1 MKRKILI
8 ITLTVIALTLII
20 ISVVSLTN
28 KEESKSSK
36 EESKLQEN
44 AIKLADPSEIDPTNS
59 WEAVYLTTLID
70 ISKNVYPKDK
80 DIPLNGRTKAFVTL
94 KDLSENHGIDPECS
108 TPYMDQELTGLPVRI
123 GTGCW
128 IGEKVIILPG
138 VSIGE
143 KSIIGAGSI
152 VTKKVPSYSIAVGN
166 PAKIIK
172 KYNFSTHRWE
182 HCKDDLCCVE
192 R

>member
-28 KEESKSSK
+28 KEENKSSK

-94 KDLSENHGIDPECS
+94 KDLSENHGIDISKFQTEINCDVETTGILFYKQGSEILRIP
-108 TPYMDQELTGLPVRI
+108 TLT
-123 GTGCW
+123 C
-128 IGEKVIILPG
+128 
-138 VSIGE
+138 
-143 KSIIGAGSI
+143 
-152 VTKKVPSYSIAVGN
+152 TK
-166 PAKIIK
+166 
-172 KYNFSTHRWE
+172 
-182 HCKDDLCCVE
+182 
-192 R
+192 